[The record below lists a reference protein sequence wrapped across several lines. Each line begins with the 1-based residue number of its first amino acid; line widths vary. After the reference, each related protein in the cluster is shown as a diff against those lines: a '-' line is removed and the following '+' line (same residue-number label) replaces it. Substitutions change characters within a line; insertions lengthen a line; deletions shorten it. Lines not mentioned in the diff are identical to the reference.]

1 MPLGSL
7 SIYDVHVH
15 HKAPLK
21 SMAALWLPEAGWP
34 WAALWLPEAVW
45 PWAALWL
52 HEAAAG
58 GGELHCVCGCSAAFT
73 PLN

>member
-1 MPLGSL
+1 
-7 SIYDVHVH
+7 
-15 HKAPLK
+15 
-21 SMAALWLPEAGWP
+21 MAALWLPEAGWP